1 MGVAWAAYV
10 GGAAVGGAGRGRA
23 ELAVAVFG
31 GMRPRPARAANLRAN
46 QGRSHVG
53 IGNIFGIVASVLVGG
68 AVAAGRSSASSTSQT
83 STDGRSPV
91 NVSQP
96 VIDYGS
102 GS

>member
-1 MGVAWAAYV
+1 M
-10 GGAAVGGAGRGRA
+10 
-23 ELAVAVFG
+23 
-31 GMRPRPARAANLRAN
+31 
-46 QGRSHVG
+46 G
-53 IGNIFGIVASVLVGG
+53 IGSIFGIVASVLVGG
-68 AVAAGRSSASSTSQT
+68 AVAAVTVVGVIDSQT